1 MKMNVIAPSP
11 PFLPVKQLVVS
22 MGGRMCYSFK
32 RMAWVILIA
41 GHIGIFPMN
50 EESEF
55 TDLARL
61 YTENGDFRDD
71 ANEILMSMLEDATWT
86 M

>member
-1 MKMNVIAPSP
+1 MKMNVIAPKP

-55 TDLARL
+55 TDLAVFTL
-61 YTENGDFRDD
+61 KMVT
-71 ANEILMSMLEDATWT
+71 SATT
-86 M
+86 QMKS